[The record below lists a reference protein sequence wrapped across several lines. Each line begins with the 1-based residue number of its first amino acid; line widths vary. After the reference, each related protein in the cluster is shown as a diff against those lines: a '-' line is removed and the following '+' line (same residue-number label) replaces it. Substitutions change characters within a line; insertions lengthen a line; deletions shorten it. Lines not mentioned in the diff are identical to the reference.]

1 MQLQGCRKKEE
12 TAKGNYTSQKEPTAT
27 FNDMSKKDRGNHV
40 IMNGNIPE
48 KEV

>member
-1 MQLQGCRKKEE
+1 MQLQGCQKKEE
-12 TAKGNYTSQKEPTAT
+12 T